1 MRDDQHG
8 EHPSAA
14 RREATE
20 EVARAEDERSGEG
33 QSDAHP
39 QRAIVR
45 ISADRGVVAV
55 RGHPAVGPCSP
66 PQWQAVPSRLWTL
79 PLVIAALLVS
89 GSRAAAVTT
98 LWPTYHLDPGRSG
111 NDTGEPAFNSLSG
124 TWNTPALDGAI
135 YAEPLVD
142 GNNVIVATENDS
154 LYAFD
159 ASSGTLHWGPVH
171 LGTPRTSN
179 FLCGNIN
186 PLGIT
191 GTPVIDGG
199 YLYALA
205 EIQTSTS
212 TFEYHLAK
220 VDPSSGAVSYN
231 LNITP
236 AGMDASVQQERSAL
250 AVSSGNVVIAWGG
263 LNGDC
268 GTYHGYIETVS
279 ESSGVEQHQ
288 WNDTSGGSEGGMWA
302 ASGPA
307 VDAAGNIYV
316 ATGNG
321 SSSNINNYDYGDSV
335 LKFSPSLALQSFF
348 APGSPQT
355 WASLNASDTDLGS
368 LDPSLLSGGL
378 LFEIGK
384 GGRGYLLNQSGL
396 PSNSNP
402 GGGEN
407 YSAQVCNATSD
418 AAFSGLAVSGSV
430 VFVPCADGIA
440 AVNIDPLPSTGSG
453 IRPPA
458 ADRRRSSQG
467 DLSGRSPCSEAARS
481 TDWRQAPDRSC
492 GLSRC
497 RQRPITSRLPPRVTA
512 GCSSAPVIVSS
523 PPTATL
529 REQMRRASCT
539 PTRCTRSRSTR
550 RFTRFCTSGTR
561 VGGTSRR
568 WMEPARVLDWGRPPT
583 TSAPT
588 TAHSSTTGS
597 CRTSMPTRA
606 VRCAMRGGMARDGT
620 SRRWTGLAV
629 EAARPPTTSAPTTAP
644 WSTMGSC
651 RTSTL
656 TRSAVRCAM
665 RGGMARDG
673 TSRHWTE
680 ASAGTTARWSTTG
693 SHRTSIRIPAAP
705 PCGMHGG
712 MARDGSSRRWTG
724 LAVETVR
731 PRTTSAP
738 TTARLSTAGSCRT
751 STPTRPA
758 LRCVM
763 RGGMARDGSSRRWTG
778 LAAEVVR
785 PRTASAGTTAHWPTT
800 GNHRTSIG
808 IPAPPPCAMRGGVAV
823 RGASRRSTEPARV
836 AGMDRSPT
844 LSGASTARSPTAR
857 SCMTSTTTSH
867 IPSCGM
873 RGGRARSGASKRF
886 RRVRYSASS
895 GRRVCASP
903 YRTTTSPSRSSSC
916 RPGLAI
922 RRALPGAGRAAPPGR
937 CRRTPRCAG
946 AVQARPCVCRW

>member
-1 MRDDQHG
+1 MAG
-8 EHPSAA
+8 
-14 RREATE
+14 
-20 EVARAEDERSGEG
+20 
-33 QSDAHP
+33 
-39 QRAIVR
+39 RAIA
-45 ISADRGVVAV
+45 SLD
-55 RGHPAVGPCSP
+55 
-66 PQWQAVPSRLWTL
+66 PSS
-79 PLVIAALLVS
+79 VIAALLVS

-124 TWNTPALDGAI
+124 IWNTPALDGAI

-268 GTYHGYIETVS
+268 GTYHGYVETVS

-355 WASLNASDTDLGS
+355 WASLSASDTDLGS

-430 VFVPCADGIA
+430 VFVPCADRIA
-440 AVNIDPLPSTGSG
+440 AVNIDSSTAFHRIWYQTSGGGSAPIVAGGLVWTVAMFGGSTLYGLAPGTGQIVRSLALPATTHHFATPAAGDGRLFVGAGNRLVAADGDATGKYASSIVYNNQVHTFSFDETVASLLHVWYAGGWNVETLDGTGASAGLGQTTDHVGTDNSALVYNGQLQDFYADTTTGVLRHAWWNGARWQFETLDGLGGGNGQTTDHDGAHNSALVYNGQLQDFYADAISGALRHAWWDGARWQFETLDGSVGGYNSALVYNGQPQDFYSDSSGSTMRHAWWDGARWRFETLDGLGGGNGQTTDHVGAYNSALVYSGQLQDFYADASGALRHAWWDGARWQFETLDGLGGGSGQTTDHVGGYNSALAYNGQPQDFYWDSSASTMRHAWWGGGTWRFETLDGAGTGSG
-453 IRPPA
+453 HGQV
-458 ADRRRSSQG
+458 ADALGSFNSALAYGTQLH
-467 DLSGRSPCSEAARS
+467 DFYY
-481 TDWRQAPDRSC
+481 D
-492 GLSRC
+492 
-497 RQRPITSRLPPRVTA
+497 ITHPQ
-512 GCSSAPVIVSS
+512 
-523 PPTATL
+523 L
-529 REQMRRASCT
+529 RHA
-539 PTRCTRSRSTR
+539 
-550 RFTRFCTSGTR
+550 
-561 VGGTSRR
+561 
-568 WMEPARVLDWGRPPT
+568 W
-583 TSAPT
+583 
-588 TAHSSTTGS
+588 
-597 CRTSMPTRA
+597 
-606 VRCAMRGGMARDGT
+606 
-620 SRRWTGLAV
+620 WTGAQ
-629 EAARPPTTSAPTTAP
+629 
-644 WSTMGSC
+644 WSF
-651 RTSTL
+651 
-656 TRSAVRCAM
+656 
-665 RGGMARDG
+665 
-673 TSRHWTE
+673 E
-680 ASAGTTARWSTTG
+680 
-693 SHRTSIRIPAAP
+693 
-705 PCGMHGG
+705 
-712 MARDGSSRRWTG
+712 
-724 LAVETVR
+724 
-731 PRTTSAP
+731 
-738 TTARLSTAGSCRT
+738 
-751 STPTRPA
+751 
-758 LRCVM
+758 
-763 RGGMARDGSSRRWTG
+763 
-778 LAAEVVR
+778 
-785 PRTASAGTTAHWPTT
+785 
-800 GNHRTSIG
+800 
-808 IPAPPPCAMRGGVAV
+808 
-823 RGASRRSTEPARV
+823 
-836 AGMDRSPT
+836 
-844 LSGASTARSPTAR
+844 
-857 SCMTSTTTSH
+857 
-867 IPSCGM
+867 
-873 RGGRARSGASKRF
+873 
-886 RRVRYSASS
+886 
-895 GRRVCASP
+895 
-903 YRTTTSPSRSSSC
+903 
-916 RPGLAI
+916 
-922 RRALPGAGRAAPPGR
+922 ALP
-937 CRRTPRCAG
+937 
-946 AVQARPCVCRW
+946 

>member
-1 MRDDQHG
+1 M
-8 EHPSAA
+8 
-14 RREATE
+14 
-20 EVARAEDERSGEG
+20 
-33 QSDAHP
+33 
-39 QRAIVR
+39 
-45 ISADRGVVAV
+45 
-55 RGHPAVGPCSP
+55 
-66 PQWQAVPSRLWTL
+66 PSRLWTL

-124 TWNTPALDGAI
+124 IWNTPALDGAI

-212 TFEYHLAK
+212 TFEFHLAK
-220 VDPSSGAVSYN
+220 VDPSSGAVLYN

-268 GTYHGYIETVS
+268 GTYHGYVETVS

-440 AVNIDPLPSTGSG
+440 AVNIDSSSAFHRIWYQTSGGGSAPIVAGGLVWTLAMFGGTTLYGLAPGTGQIVRSLALPATTHHFAT
-453 IRPPA
+453 PA
-458 ADRRRSSQG
+458 AGDGRLFVGAGNRLVAADGDAIGKYASSIVYNNQVHTFSF
-467 DLSGRSPCSEAARS
+467 DETVASLLHV
-481 TDWRQAPDRSC
+481 WY
-492 GLSRC
+492 
-497 RQRPITSRLPPRVTA
+497 A
-512 GCSSAPVIVSS
+512 GGWNVE
-523 PPTATL
+523 TL
-529 REQMRRASCT
+529 
-539 PTRCTRSRSTR
+539 
-550 RFTRFCTSGTR
+550 
-561 VGGTSRR
+561 
-568 WMEPARVLDWGRPPT
+568 
-583 TSAPT
+583 
-588 TAHSSTTGS
+588 
-597 CRTSMPTRA
+597 
-606 VRCAMRGGMARDGT
+606 DGT
-620 SRRWTGLAV
+620 G
-629 EAARPPTTSAPTTAP
+629 
-644 WSTMGSC
+644 
-651 RTSTL
+651 
-656 TRSAVRCAM
+656 
-665 RGGMARDG
+665 
-673 TSRHWTE
+673 
-680 ASAGTTARWSTTG
+680 ASAGLGQTTDHVGT
-693 SHRTSIRIPAAP
+693 
-705 PCGMHGG
+705 
-712 MARDGSSRRWTG
+712 DN
-724 LAVETVR
+724 
-731 PRTTSAP
+731 SALVYNGQLQ
-738 TTARLSTAGSCRT
+738 TN
-751 STPTRPA
+751 
-758 LRCVM
+758 
-763 RGGMARDGSSRRWTG
+763 
-778 LAAEVVR
+778 
-785 PRTASAGTTAHWPTT
+785 
-800 GNHRTSIG
+800 GNGNQSYNNLG
-808 IPAPPPCAMRGGVAV
+808 
-823 RGASRRSTEPARV
+823 
-836 AGMDRSPT
+836 
-844 LSGASTARSPTAR
+844 
-857 SCMTSTTTSH
+857 
-867 IPSCGM
+867 
-873 RGGRARSGASKRF
+873 
-886 RRVRYSASS
+886 
-895 GRRVCASP
+895 
-903 YRTTTSPSRSSSC
+903 
-916 RPGLAI
+916 
-922 RRALPGAGRAAPPGR
+922 
-937 CRRTPRCAG
+937 
-946 AVQARPCVCRW
+946 